1 MLSCHVGEGI
11 PCDCVLPEAASRTCT
26 QKQPSVSVS
35 RSRNS
40 FTSVRVNT
48 VIRHRNKHM
57 NQEELKA
64 VFDKQA
70 SGYEDQQKKLA
81 PIHEGLYFQLE
92 WIFSE
97 LPQAARI
104 LCVGLGTGAELFYLA
119 RRFPNWRFTAVEP
132 SGAMLDIC
140 RQRAQ
145 REGFISRCDLYEGY
159 VESLPDIEL
168 HNAATCFMVSQ
179 FILDHQER
187 SRFFRAI
194 SERLKPSGILVSAD
208 LSATVGSIEY
218 KALLKAWVNML
229 HAKNAPADAI
239 EKTHSAWEKN
249 VAILPPDD
257 VKTIIKRG
265 GFESPI
271 QFYQAGFV
279 HAWLSVRSSGNTV

>member
-1 MLSCHVGEGI
+1 
-11 PCDCVLPEAASRTCT
+11 
-26 QKQPSVSVS
+26 
-35 RSRNS
+35 
-40 FTSVRVNT
+40 
-48 VIRHRNKHM
+48 M

-70 SGYEDQQKKLA
+70 SGYEEQQKKLA

-104 LCVGLGTGAELFYLA
+104 ICVGLGAGAELSYLA

-132 SGAMLDIC
+132 SAAMLDVC
-140 RQRAQ
+140 RQRAR
-145 REGFISRCDLYEGY
+145 REGFVSRCDFYEGY

-168 HNAATCFMVSQ
+168 HDAATCFMVSQ
-179 FILDHQER
+179 FILDPLER
-187 SRFFRAI
+187 SKFFRGI
-194 SERLKPSGILVSAD
+194 SERLQPNGILVSAD
-208 LSATVGSIEY
+208 LSSTVGSIEY

-229 HAKNAPADAI
+229 HAANVPADAMD
-239 EKTHSAWEKN
+239 KVHSAWEKD

-265 GFESPI
+265 GFDSPV

-279 HAWLSVRSSGNTV
+279 HAWFSVRSSLPSSRKAEGSD